1 MRVDKML
8 SQMYGYGARHGR
20 TADAKSGG
28 RLAEW
33 RRSLARRWPSLDK
46 VFNNGGRGR
55 VAIATG
61 FLCCLGVAAIGEAV
75 PATDAPIKPVES
87 AAIGATIAERARA
100 RAEQPASRSFHRTA
114 PTVSAKP
121 PAAKK
126 PAPKKPA
133 PKPPAAKKPAPKP
146 APKKPAPKKP
156 APKKPAPKK
165 PAPRKAPAV
174 RPVAGLTQAQMNNAA
189 VIVRTAQKMR
199 MPKRAAVI
207 AVATAMQESQLYN
220 LASDVIPESMR
231 YPHQGTGADHDSVGL
246 FQQRST
252 AGWGSVR
259 NLMRPDYAATQFLA
273 ALRNVPGWQRMALT
287 YAAQAVQYSAYPGA
301 YAKHEGRANAV
312 VNALVR

>member
-126 PAPKKPA
+126 PAPT
-133 PKPPAAKKPAPKP
+133 
-146 APKKPAPKKP
+146 P